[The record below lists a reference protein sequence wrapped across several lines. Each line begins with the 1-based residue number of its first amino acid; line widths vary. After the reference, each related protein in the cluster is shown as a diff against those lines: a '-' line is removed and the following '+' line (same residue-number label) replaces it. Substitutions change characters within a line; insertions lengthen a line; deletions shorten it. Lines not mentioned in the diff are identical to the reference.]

1 MAGAKWFELLEEMNE
16 YGIDDTQI
24 VDQLVRGMDERV
36 AEEEVCFLAQTFEFS
51 TEKCKKV
58 QGGQFYVEPGESMNI
73 GVDI

>member
-1 MAGAKWFELLEEMNE
+1 MAGAKWFELLDKMNE

-36 AEEEVCFLAQTFEFS
+36 AEEEVCFLAQTFEYS
-51 TEKCKKV
+51 TEICKKV
-58 QGGQFYVEPGESMNI
+58 QGGQFYVEPEESMNI

>member
-1 MAGAKWFELLEEMNE
+1 MASGKWFELLEEMNE

-24 VDQLVRGMDERV
+24 VDQLVSGMDERV
-36 AEEEVCFLAQTFEFS
+36 AEEEVCFVAQTFEFS

-58 QGGQFYVEPGESMNI
+58 QGGQFYVEPEESMNI